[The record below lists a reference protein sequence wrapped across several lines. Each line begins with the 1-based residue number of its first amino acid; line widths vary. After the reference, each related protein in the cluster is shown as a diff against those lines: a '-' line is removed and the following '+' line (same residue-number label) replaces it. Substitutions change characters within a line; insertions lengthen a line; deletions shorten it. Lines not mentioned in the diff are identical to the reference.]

1 MEPTEAASPLPDTH
15 SSCRHHQHASPH
27 FCLLSLPAQP
37 VATSAPKPTLL
48 MQSWDPHAGA
58 APHPARSAQTLRTP
72 CRRWHSLLAAA
83 PHVSWRRQLS
93 VWPVGHSQPPR
104 AGCTRG
110 RLVRAQNAIPDTEG
124 VRRTGRV
131 EARCVRGS
139 EEGGVQQAQA
149 PGEARQ
155 GGRQRQPGR
164 QEAG

>member
-1 MEPTEAASPLPDTH
+1 MAS
-15 SSCRHHQHASPH
+15 
-27 FCLLSLPAQP
+27 
-37 VATSAPKPTLL
+37 TS
-48 MQSWDPHAGA
+48 
-58 APHPARSAQTLRTP
+58 
-72 CRRWHSLLAAA
+72 
-83 PHVSWRRQLS
+83 RRQRRERRFRRYLS
-93 VWPVGHSQPPR
+93 
-104 AGCTRG
+104 AG